1 MKYIYT
7 CIFIYLS
14 VYLYIH
20 VCMCVY
26 DASISGTAVIWIHA
40 GAAEMELCVLTLP
53 LFSPTFR
60 RRRRGEKKN
69 FISGRLSAQTAGGS
83 RFSADSWLRFREEEQ
98 GEREEGEGRAA
109 AERSREEQRG
119 RSSREEQ
126 RGRSEHGGRE
136 EEEQSERREAEG
148 RAAGEGDHGKQDGH
162 KLAGHR
168 RTSSASAGG
177 AWRRSG

>member
-1 MKYIYT
+1 MYFYIFV
-7 CIFIYLS
+7 CVF
-14 VYLYIH
+14 VYIRVY

-26 DASISGTAVIWIHA
+26 DASFSGTAVIWIHA
-40 GAAEMELCVLTLP
+40 GTAEMELCFLTAP
-53 LFSPTFR
+53 LFSPAFR

-69 FISGRLSAQTAGGS
+69 FLSGRLSAQTAGGS

-109 AERSREEQRG
+109 AE